1 MKRKTVVG
9 IALMLGMLVTGS
21 AHAAGCATCGEG
33 GKCKDPQAVQQFR
46 NETAALATELKAK
59 DGELRSVYATDS
71 IDTNRVEALEAEI
84 KEIKTKIHAVSD
96 RLSIPPCCTV

>member
-21 AHAAGCATCGEG
+21 AHAAGCAMCGEV
-33 GKCKDPQAVQQFR
+33 GKCKDPLAVQQFR
-46 NETAALATELKAK
+46 NETAPLSTELKAK
-59 DGELRSVYATDS
+59 DGELRSLYATDS
-71 IDTNRVEALEAEI
+71 IDTNRAEALEAEI
-84 KEIKTKIHAVSD
+84 KEIKAKIHAVSD